1 MAIEMSPKVL
11 VTRRLLPEAMAYLTS
26 QAEVEG
32 GTDPRGYARE
42 HLKERISDK
51 EGLLTLLVD
60 RIDREIIDAAPKL
73 RMIANCA
80 VGVDN
85 IDLQAARERGI
96 LVSNTPGVLTEATA
110 DLTWALI
117 LAAARK
123 IPQADRF
130 TREGKFLGWE
140 LDLFLGMDI
149 YGKRLGIIGFGR
161 IGQAVARRASGFG
174 MEIVYHDPH
183 RLPAESEAG
192 LRSTW
197 LPLDELLQTA
207 DIVTVHAVLNPQT
220 THLLSA
226 QKLSLMKRDALLVN
240 VARGPI
246 VDEAALADA
255 LESGRLG
262 AAGLDVYEREPEIEP
277 RLTALDNVVLLP
289 HIGSAT
295 RGTRLAMAMAA
306 ARNLIQGLR
315 GERPDNLVN

>member
-1 MAIEMSPKVL
+1 
-11 VTRRLLPEAMAYLTS
+11 MAYLMA

-32 GTDPRGYARE
+32 GTNPRGYARE
-42 HLKERISDK
+42 DLKKRIANKDA
-51 EGLLTLLVD
+51 LLTLLVD

-80 VGVDN
+80 AGVDN

-130 TREGKFLGWE
+130 TREGRFLGWE
-140 LDLFLGMDI
+140 LDLFLGKDI
-149 YGKRLGIIGFGR
+149 SGHRLGIIGFGR

-174 MEIVYHDPH
+174 MKIVYHDPH
-183 RLPAESEAG
+183 GLPAESEAA
-192 LRSTW
+192 LQAAW
-197 LPLDELLQTA
+197 LPLDELLRTA
-207 DIVTVHAVLNPQT
+207 DIVTVHAALNPST

-246 VDEAALADA
+246 VDEAALAAA

-262 AAGLDVYEREPEIEP
+262 AAGLDVYEREPEIDP
-277 RLTALDNVVLLP
+277 RLAALDNVVLLP

-306 ARNLIQGLR
+306 ARNLVQGLR
-315 GERPDNLVN
+315 GERPDNLVSSD

>member
-1 MAIEMSPKVL
+1 MTPKVL
-11 VTRRLLPEAMAYLTS
+11 VTRKLLPEAMAYLTA

-32 GTDPRGYARE
+32 GTDSRGYARDD
-42 HLKERISDK
+42 LKKRIADK
-51 EGLLTLLVD
+51 DGLLTLLVD

-85 IDLQAARERGI
+85 IDLRAARERGI
-96 LVSNTPGVLTEATA
+96 WVSNTPGVLTESTA

-130 TREGKFLGWE
+130 IREGRFLGWE
-140 LDLFLGMDI
+140 LDLFLGKDI
-149 YGKRLGIIGFGR
+149 SGGRLGIIGFGR

-174 MEIVYHDPH
+174 LEIVYHDPN
-183 RLPAESEAG
+183 RLPAESEAV
-192 LRSTW
+192 LRAAW
-197 LPLDELLQTA
+197 LPLDELLRTA
-207 DIVTVHAVLNPQT
+207 DIITVHAALNAST

-277 RLTALDNVVLLP
+277 RLRALDNVVLLP

-306 ARNLIQGLR
+306 ARNLVQGLH
-315 GERPDNLVN
+315 GERPDNLVGSD